1 MPSNLFK
8 LSSQII
14 QSRIK
19 PSYFCTY
26 SNCFLREYLRPNPS
40 LTARYHTGMLC
51 CSSVSTPS
59 TWVEHTLPQW
69 GRTPSHLPG
78 MREVYQLQY
87 PLALGE
93 EKVSWFTIK
102 HFQVCKSD
110 LQWLLFTCGSDL
122 LINTW
127 ASQHTSSK
135 YDINDTNPRI
145 SANPN

>member
-19 PSYFCTY
+19 PSYFYTY
-26 SNCFLREYLRPNPS
+26 SNCFLREYLPPNPS
-40 LTARYHTGMLC
+40 PTARYQLEYYIVALSLLQAHD
-51 CSSVSTPS
+51 
-59 TWVEHTLPQW
+59 WNIHLPWW
-69 GRTPSHLPG
+69 GRTPSHLPR
-78 MREVYQLQY
+78 MREIYQLRC

-93 EKVSWFTIK
+93 EKVSWFTTK

-135 YDINDTNPRI
+135 
-145 SANPN
+145 